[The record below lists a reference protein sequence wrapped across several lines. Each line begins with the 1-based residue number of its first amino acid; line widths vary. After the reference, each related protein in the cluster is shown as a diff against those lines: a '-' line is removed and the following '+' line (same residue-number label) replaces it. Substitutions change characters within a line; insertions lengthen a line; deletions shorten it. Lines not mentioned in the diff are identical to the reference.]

1 MDGWISDTATSERFP
16 IYTRGNADEVGPE
29 PYSPLG
35 WSLTWEQG
43 ISPGTADGWCSLG
56 GFTPDEFSQPVPE
69 TFGNWGGYFYN
80 QVSVGRVFGVR
91 APGGSPDIVDESFFG
106 KNPTIPPYIAHPRD
120 ESPERSAA
128 IGARFAEFLATAE
141 QPSYLADLISQVRTW
156 SKQRPDLQALSDAEL
171 VAYGRTASK
180 RQRPTWDVY
189 CLVTIA
195 GTVAPGVVGQ
205 IATSLGHPNAVVE
218 VFSAIGG
225 IASAGTTERVWQ
237 LSRLARNSAVLCD
250 EFDKGVDG
258 VIDRLRSSDDE
269 AAGKFVDAFEQLLD
283 TDGHRGPNEWDIMS
297 DSWVLRPE
305 LALGMIEQLRRQPD
319 EQSPQARAAASVARR
334 EQLIAELTDALAG
347 EEATRGL
354 LESAVR
360 SGTVFYQ
367 GREQVKDAAVRVM
380 LEAKLPFVE
389 LGRRLAER
397 NVIDH
402 PKHVFLLLDRELD
415 DVLASPDG
423 WRERLA
429 QRASDFAELRR
440 RVPPYIVEHGKPR
453 PPISAWPLR
462 GVAQDAPQAAPGD
475 QLTGIGVSPGV
486 TRGRARVASDLSE
499 ITDLEPGEIIV
510 CSTTDPSWVP
520 LFLIAGGVVCDVGAP
535 SSHAAIVSREIGVPC
550 VVSVAGARNRITT
563 GTLLEIDGVAGAV
576 RVLEQPEIESR

>member
-1 MDGWISDTATSERFP
+1 MDAWITDTASSERFP
-16 IYTRGNADEVGPE
+16 VYTRGNADEVGPE

-56 GFTPDEFSQPVPE
+56 GFTPDEFRQPVPE
-69 TFGNWGGYFYN
+69 TFGNWGGYLYN

-106 KNPTIPPYIAHPRD
+106 KNPTIPPYVAHPQD

-128 IGARFAEFLATAE
+128 VGARFAEFLAATE
-141 QPSYLADLISQVRTW
+141 QPSYLAELISQVRTW
-156 SKQRPDLQALSDAEL
+156 VTQRPDLPTLSDAEL
-171 VAYGRTASK
+171 LAYGRTASR

-189 CLVTIA
+189 CVVTLA
-195 GTVAPGVVGQ
+195 GTVGPGVVGQ
-205 IATSLGHPNAVVE
+205 IAASLGHPNAVVE

-225 IASAGTTERVWQ
+225 IESAGTTERVWE
-237 LSRLARNSAVLCD
+237 LSRQARNSAAVGA
-250 EFDKGVDG
+250 EFDNGVDG
-258 VIDRLRSSDDE
+258 LVDRLRGSADK
-269 AAGKFVDAFEQLLD
+269 AARRFADTFEQLLD
-283 TDGHRGPNEWDIMS
+283 TDGHRGPGEWDIMS

-305 LALGMIEQLRRQPD
+305 LALGMIDQLRRQPD
-319 EQSPQARAAASVARR
+319 DQSPQARAAASVARR
-334 EQLIAELTDALAG
+334 DQLIADLTDAVAG
-347 EEATRGL
+347 DEATRGL

-389 LGRRLAER
+389 LGRRLADR
-397 NVIDH
+397 GVIDQ
-402 PKHVFLLLDRELD
+402 PKHVFMLLDSELD
-415 DVLASPDG
+415 EVLASPDG

-429 QRASDFAELRR
+429 QRARDFAELGH

-453 PPISAWPLR
+453 PRISTWPLR
-462 GVAQDAPQAAPGD
+462 SSAQDAPKAAPGD

-486 TRGRARVASDLSE
+486 TRGRARVAAGLSE

-550 VVSVAGARNRITT
+550 VVSVANARHRIVT
-563 GTLLEIDGVAGAV
+563 GTLLEIDGVAGTV
-576 RVLEQPEIESR
+576 RVLDEAAT